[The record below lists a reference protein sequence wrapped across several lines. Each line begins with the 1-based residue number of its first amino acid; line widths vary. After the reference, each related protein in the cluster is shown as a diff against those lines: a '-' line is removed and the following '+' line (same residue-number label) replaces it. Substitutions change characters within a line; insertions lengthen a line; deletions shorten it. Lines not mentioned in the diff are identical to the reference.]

1 MLRVFKTFDGY
12 EILIIAAT
20 SALIVSITFLF

>member
-1 MLRVFKTFDGY
+1 MLQVFRTFDGY

-20 SALIVSITFLF
+20 SAPIVSITFLF

>member
-1 MLRVFKTFDGY
+1 MLQVFKTFDGY